1 MVINF
6 GRREFLLALY
16 GSASFGTTFLLK
28 ACSNQQTTTSTTAT
42 NSENFKVAIALP
54 GVISDQAWN
63 QSGYEGVQ
71 LAKQKLGAET
81 AYVEQVAQADQAEA
95 LLDFARKG
103 YNVVFAHGGQFDAA
117 IEQVAPQF
125 PNTFFVAVNGAI
137 KGENIA
143 ALRIDHMQASYLCGI
158 IGASITKSN
167 KLAYIAGQEF
177 EATQQELRGLELGAK
192 SVKPNIQITPTFTG
206 DWNDVAKGKEATLAL
221 ISSGADVIYQW
232 LDNASASVLQA
243 ASDKGVY
250 AFGNTKD
257 QLEVAPKSVL
267 TSAVKRMDLAI
278 AYLAELAKQKQL
290 KGQIY
295 SIGLERPDILSLG
308 KFGAMVPETVKQK
321 VLNTK
326 QDIIAKK
333 ITFEK

>member
-6 GRREFLLALY
+6 GRRKFLLALY

-28 ACSNQQTTTSTTAT
+28 ACSNQQTTISTTAA

-54 GVISDQAWN
+54 GVITDQAWN

-81 AYVEQVAQADQAEA
+81 AYVEQLAQADQAEA

-143 ALRIDHMQASYLCGI
+143 ALRINHMQASYLCGI

-267 TSAVKRMDLAI
+267 TSAIKRMDLAI

-295 SIGLERPDILSLG
+295 TIGLERPDILSLG
-308 KFGAMVPETVKQK
+308 KFGAIVPETVKQK

-333 ITFEK
+333 INFDK

>member
-1 MVINF
+1 MVANF
-6 GRREFLLALY
+6 SRRKFLLALY
-16 GSASFGTTFLLK
+16 GSATFSTSLLLK
-28 ACSNQQTTTSTTAT
+28 ACSNNQTTTSTTAAK
-42 NSENFKVAIALP
+42 SENFKVAIALP
-54 GVISDQAWN
+54 GVISDQTWN

-71 LAKQKLGAET
+71 LTKQKLGAET
-81 AYVEQVAQADQAEA
+81 AYVEQVAQADQTEA
-95 LLDFARKG
+95 PSDFARKG
-103 YNVVFAHGGQFDAA
+103 YNLVFAHGGQFDAA

-125 PNTFFVAVNGAI
+125 PNTFFVGVNGAV

-143 ALRIDHMQASYLCGI
+143 ALRIDHLQASYLCGI
-158 IGASITKSN
+158 IAASITKTN
-167 KLAYIAGQEF
+167 KIAYIAGQEF

-192 SVKPNIQITPTFTG
+192 SVKPNIQIPPPFTG

-232 LDNASASVLQA
+232 LDNASAGVLQT
-243 ASDKGVY
+243 ASDQGVY

-257 QLEVAPKSVL
+257 QLEIAPKAVL

-295 SIGLERPDILSLG
+295 TIGLERSDILSLG
-308 KFGAMVPETVKQK
+308 KFGTMVSETVKQK
-321 VLNTK
+321 TLSTEQEIV
-326 QDIIAKK
+326 AKK
-333 ITFEK
+333 NHF